1 MRGVN
6 RSVVVGRVGSDPE
19 LRTSKSGNPWC
30 TFSVAT
36 DRKRKV
42 DDQWVDETD
51 WHRVKVFGREAEACQ
66 RFLRRGSM
74 VGVEGSMNY
83 EKWKDDDGR
92 NRITPALLADRV
104 SFLTDLRE
112 AAV

>member
-19 LRTSKSGNPWC
+19 LRTSKAGNPWC

-36 DRKRKV
+36 NRRKKV
-42 DDQWVDETD
+42 DDEWVEETD
-51 WHRVKVFGREAEACQ
+51 WHKVKVFGRDAEACQ

-74 VGVEGSMNY
+74 VGVEGSMSY
-83 EKWKDDDGR
+83 EKWMDDEGR
-92 NRITPALLADRV
+92 NRISPSLLADRV
-104 SFLTDLRE
+104 SFLSDLRE
-112 AAV
+112 APV

>member
-6 RSVVVGRVGSDPE
+6 RSVVVGRVGQDPE
-19 LRTSKSGNPWC
+19 LRTSKAGNPWC

-36 DRKRKV
+36 NRNRKV
-42 DDQWVDETD
+42 GEEWVEETD
-51 WHRVKVFGREAEACQ
+51 WHRIKVFGRDAEQCQ

-74 VGVEGSMNY
+74 VGIEGQLNY
-83 EKWKDDDGR
+83 EKWTDDEGQK
-92 NRITPALLADRV
+92 RISPNLLADRV

-112 AAV
+112 APV